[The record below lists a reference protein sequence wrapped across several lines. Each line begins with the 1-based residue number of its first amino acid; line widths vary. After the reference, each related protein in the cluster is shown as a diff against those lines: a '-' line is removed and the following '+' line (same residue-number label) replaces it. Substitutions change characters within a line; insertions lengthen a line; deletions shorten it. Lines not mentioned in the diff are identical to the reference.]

1 MAFDMFSQS
10 LKRCFG
16 GATGALQ
23 VVDAHKMARGALV
36 GAMVA
41 FSAAAVGSEERA
53 DLKQLLIKQAFLHE
67 AAGQSLEADE
77 IRQVL
82 GYDHQDLG
90 R

>member
-10 LKRCFG
+10 LRRCFG
-16 GATGALQ
+16 GATGAVQ
-23 VVDAHKMARGALV
+23 VVDAHKMARRALL

-41 FSAAAVGSEERA
+41 FSTAAVGSEERS

-67 AAGQSLEADE
+67 AAGQALEAQE
-77 IRQVL
+77 IRRVI
-82 GYDHQDLG
+82 GFDHD